1 MGVTHPSTLLA
12 RGKGENE
19 APAFQPVGPAS
30 TLRSGRGYA
39 ASGPPSECSSGGDS
53 ITHLLSQSVTII
65 SRCEWT
71 YIRNG
76 MRFPY
81 DPARSLGQSVQYQE
95 GKLAAQGEKRQQI
108 NPVAASGVLLHD
120 LAGGPKH

>member
-30 TLRSGRGYA
+30 ILRSGRCYA

-53 ITHLLSQSVTII
+53 ITHLLSLVNPIVLQMAITNIKGTLQI
-65 SRCEWT
+65 
-71 YIRNG
+71 
-76 MRFPY
+76 PY
-81 DPARSLGQSVQYQE
+81 DSE
-95 GKLAAQGEKRQQI
+95 TT
-108 NPVAASGVLLHD
+108 
-120 LAGGPKH
+120 AGGLRVMR